1 MKHAAL
7 QQRPGPVDTAFGL
20 CVSTPGDVR
29 EREAEQVADRISAGP
44 LPPGAQ
50 RKALGNG
57 PAPSETRVPPA
68 LAKEAGAPLS
78 VGARRFFEP
87 RFGRDLGGVRVH
99 QGASSEALARRI
111 DARAFTLGS
120 HIFFGAGEY
129 APETVRGRHLLAH
142 ELTHTLQAGSS
153 ERLHRKTLT
162 DIPDATRA
170 KLRVWV
176 SRGVR
181 RNRRSTGGSR
191 ATSIRDPGSVR
202 LRAPRWSSG
211 RGSPT
216 PASRRASAPS
226 PMSSN
231 GCRRFR

>member
-7 QQRPGPVDTAFGL
+7 QQRPGPTDTAFGL
-20 CVSTPGDVR
+20 RVSTPGDAR
-29 EREAEQVADRISAGP
+29 ER
-44 LPPGAQ
+44 
-50 RKALGNG
+50 
-57 PAPSETRVPPA
+57 
-68 LAKEAGAPLS
+68 EAGAPLS

-181 RNRRSTGGSR
+181 RNWRSTGGSR
-191 ATSIRDPGSVR
+191 ATSIRDPCDSGLHDGVR
-202 LRAPRWSSG
+202 AGDHRRRPAGGLRRH
-211 RGSPT
+211 
-216 PASRRASAPS
+216 
-226 PMSSN
+226 
-231 GCRRFR
+231 CL